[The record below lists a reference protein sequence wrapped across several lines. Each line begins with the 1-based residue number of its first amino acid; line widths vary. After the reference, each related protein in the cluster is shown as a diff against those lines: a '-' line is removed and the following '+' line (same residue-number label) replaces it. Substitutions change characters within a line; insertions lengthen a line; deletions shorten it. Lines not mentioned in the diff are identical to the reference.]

1 MGELLTEHDGDGG
14 VDGEGS
20 GGQSPS
26 RQGARTG
33 PSDPRNLFWMAAELG
48 VVFCKIL
55 RGLGFSPRGQFM
67 VQRATSGGAPGGH
80 TTPRRGL
87 GFSWPSRLVGPA
99 QATYDVR
106 FGQIRC
112 LFRST

>member
-1 MGELLTEHDGDGG
+1 MGSSNGDDGGGG
-14 VDGEGS
+14 VDGDGS
-20 GGQSPS
+20 GGTSPS
-26 RQGARTG
+26 RQGAGTEI
-33 PSDPRNLFWMAAELG
+33 SVPRNLFWMAAELG

-55 RGLGFSPRGQFM
+55 RGLGFSPWGKFM
-67 VQRATSGGAPGGH
+67 VQRAASGGARGSH

-99 QATYDVR
+99 QAASDVR

-112 LFRST
+112 LFRSA